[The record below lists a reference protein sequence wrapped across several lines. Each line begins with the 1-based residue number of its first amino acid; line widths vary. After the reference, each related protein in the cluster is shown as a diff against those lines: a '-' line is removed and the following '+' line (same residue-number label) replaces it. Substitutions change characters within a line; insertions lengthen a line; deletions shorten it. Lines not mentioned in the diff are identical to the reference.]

1 MKNTRTK
8 YIFHLFICSHK
19 SNMSPY
25 SICFYHMAVS
35 LVLSLF
41 LLFVNHFVL
50 LKFNDVFY
58 ILSQHLPCLLHLH
71 LRDNS
76 RTHLSLEQDS
86 IKWHCMPC
94 STWEESAA
102 EVSLIQRSLLANSNH
117 EMEGLNSIHGELCT
131 PGPNGFYFL
140 VYWFPF
146 FFPLFFSWCFEEC
159 ATMHTTIC
167 SQCYSLV
174 PCML

>member
-1 MKNTRTK
+1 MFTQIK
-8 YIFHLFICSHK
+8 
-19 SNMSPY
+19 MSPC
-25 SICFYHMAVS
+25 SICFYHMGLS
-35 LVLSLF
+35 LVVSLF

-102 EVSLIQRSLLANSNH
+102 EVSLI
-117 EMEGLNSIHGELCT
+117 
-131 PGPNGFYFL
+131 
-140 VYWFPF
+140 
-146 FFPLFFSWCFEEC
+146 
-159 ATMHTTIC
+159 
-167 SQCYSLV
+167 
-174 PCML
+174 